1 MNEITMAEFFILV
14 SEVEASKLKLKE
26 IELETYEGKKIK
38 GNFSTVIFSKV
49 RGSEMIKVSLIHFH
63 GDAENPDNV
72 KTISNLEIETVTGEK
87 VVIQDVRK
95 CLVYGNDCD
104 GYSIA
109 KVVTVSKNASF
120 INNEVEEY
128 HHLVVTGVHGNFKNP
143 KSAYNRAAHFK
154 GAKVIRVH
162 V

>member
-1 MNEITMAEFFILV
+1 MKEITMAEFFILV

-26 IELETYEGKKIK
+26 IEMETYEGNKIN

-72 KTISNLEIETVTGEK
+72 KTISNLEIETISGEK
-87 VVIQDVRK
+87 VAIQDIRK
-95 CLVYGNDCD
+95 CLVYGNDYD

-109 KVVTVSKNASF
+109 KVVTVPKNAPF

-128 HHLVVTGVHGNFKNP
+128 RHLVVTGIHGNFKNP
-143 KSAYNRAAHFK
+143 KNAYNRAAHFK

-162 V
+162 A

>member
-1 MNEITMAEFFILV
+1 
-14 SEVEASKLKLKE
+14 
-26 IELETYEGKKIK
+26 
-38 GNFSTVIFSKV
+38 
-49 RGSEMIKVSLIHFH
+49 MIKVSLIHFH
-63 GDAENPDNV
+63 GVAENPDNV
-72 KTISNLEIETVTGEK
+72 KTISNLEIETTSGEK
-87 VVIQDVRK
+87 VAIQDIRK

-109 KVVTVSKNASF
+109 KVVTVPKNAPF

-128 HHLVVTGVHGNFKNP
+128 RHLVVTGVHGNFKNP

>member
-1 MNEITMAEFFILV
+1 MITL
-14 SEVEASKLKLKE
+14 
-26 IELETYEGKKIK
+26 
-38 GNFSTVIFSKV
+38 
-49 RGSEMIKVSLIHFH
+49 
-63 GDAENPDNV
+63 NPDNV
-72 KTISNLEIETVTGEK
+72 KTISNLEIETTSGEK
-87 VVIQDVRK
+87 VAIQDIRK

-109 KVVTVSKNASF
+109 KVVTVPKNAPF

-128 HHLVVTGVHGNFKNP
+128 RHLVVTGIHGNFKNP
-143 KSAYNRAAHFK
+143 KNAYNRAAHFK